1 MLAIIYKRGRDC
13 KPFSRICRVKLP
25 ISPAYSFFLLGW
37 RTIRLQKKKPT
48 RGFSRRTRGSTAKG
62 NNISFLRPVAA
73 QPPARRRHRGQGL
86 LPLRAA
92 QMYICAML
100 ARTFSFSRGLV
111 FLLHSPKLPLRKFSR
126 YADRFCGNP
135 QRRSASTFSVHI
147 PPCYHFGAIRYQFFG
162 KDRLSGQ
169 IAIRSLGRQTGHGK
183 KIAIQ
188 PVSLSFPVQS
198 ISKPGEMI
206 HLSGKHSFRRG
217 GAVKTARFCCHL
229 TAVLL
234 RSEVTLSGLKISPGE

>member
-111 FLLHSPKLPLRKFSR
+111 FLLHSPKLSLYKFFR
-126 YADRFCGNP
+126 HADRFCGF
-135 QRRSASTFSVHI
+135 QQKRSASVFPRHTPQRIILERF
-147 PPCYHFGAIRYQFFG
+147 AINFLEKIDFRG
-162 KDRLSGQ
+162 KLLSAPLDGKQ
-169 IAIRSLGRQTGHGK
+169 VTGK
-183 KIAIQ
+183 
-188 PVSLSFPVQS
+188 
-198 ISKPGEMI
+198 
-206 HLSGKHSFRRG
+206 R
-217 GAVKTARFCCHL
+217 
-229 TAVLL
+229 
-234 RSEVTLSGLKISPGE
+234 